1 MKHIAIY
8 IRVSSDQQDL
18 RSQEPDLKRWVEAFA
33 DGTPVRWYQD
43 KVTGK
48 TMIRPGWQQLESDM
62 NAGKITK
69 IVVSSGIGSDKDRE
83 VFDEA
88 LRTLSDIVGQRPM
101 ITKAKISVA
110 GFKLREGQN
119 VGVAVT
125 LRGQRMYDFLYRLV
139 NVALPRVRDFR
150 GVSSTAFDGAGN
162 YSLGLNEQSI
172 FTEIDLDKM
181 KYTIGMNIT
190 IVTTA
195 KTDDEGRELLTMLGM
210 PFAT

>member
-1 MKHIAIY
+1 MC
-8 IRVSSDQQDL
+8 IRDRGYGNV
-18 RSQEPDLKRWVEAFA
+18 QEVP
-33 DGTPVRWYQD
+33 
-43 KVTGK
+43 
-48 TMIRPGWQQLESDM
+48 
-62 NAGKITK
+62 KITK
-69 IVVSSGIGSDKDRE
+69 IAVSSGIGSDKDRE

-88 LRTLSDIVGQRPM
+88 LRTLGDIVGQRPI
-101 ITKAKISVA
+101 ITKAKTSIA

-119 VGVAVT
+119 VGVSVT
-125 LRGQRMYDFLYRLV
+125 LRGQRMYDFLYRLI

-181 KYTIGMNIT
+181 KYTIGMNVT

-210 PFAT
+210 PFAP

>member
-1 MKHIAIY
+1 MTRLQEHYQNTVKPALIQEFGYKNTMQVPKLHKIIINMGVGEASQDRKLIAGAI
-8 IRVSSDQQDL
+8 
-18 RSQEPDLKRWVEAFA
+18 E
-33 DGTPVRWYQD
+33 
-43 KVTGK
+43 
-48 TMIRPGWQQLESDM
+48 DM
-62 NAGKITK
+62 TLI
-69 IVVSSGIGSDKDRE
+69 SGQKPI
-83 VFDEA
+83 
-88 LRTLSDIVGQRPM
+88 
-101 ITKAKISVA
+101 ITKAKTSIA

-119 VGVAVT
+119 VGISVT
-125 LRGQRMYDFLYRLV
+125 LRGQRMYDFLYRLI

-181 KYTIGMNIT
+181 KYTIGMNVT

-195 KTDDEGRELLTMLGM
+195 KTDEEGLELLTMLGM

>member
-1 MKHIAIY
+1 MSVLLNTYRNDILPE
-8 IRVSSDQQDL
+8 L
-18 RSQEPDLKRWVEAFA
+18 RTKRGYGNVQEVP
-33 DGTPVRWYQD
+33 
-43 KVTGK
+43 
-48 TMIRPGWQQLESDM
+48 
-62 NAGKITK
+62 KISK

-88 LRTLSDIVGQRPM
+88 LRTLGDIVGQRPM

-125 LRGQRMYDFLYRLV
+125 LRGQRMYDFLYRLI

-150 GVSSTAFDGAGN
+150 GVSSTAFDGGGN

-195 KTDDEGRELLTMLGM
+195 KTNDEGLELLTMLGM
-210 PFAT
+210 PFAH

>member
-1 MKHIAIY
+1 
-8 IRVSSDQQDL
+8 V
-18 RSQEPDLKRWVEAFA
+18 P
-33 DGTPVRWYQD
+33 
-43 KVTGK
+43 
-48 TMIRPGWQQLESDM
+48 
-62 NAGKITK
+62 KISK

-88 LRTLSDIVGQRPM
+88 LRTLGDIVGQRPM

-125 LRGQRMYDFLYRLV
+125 LRGQRMYDFLYRLI

-150 GVSSTAFDGAGN
+150 GVSSTAFDGGGN

-195 KTDDEGRELLTMLGM
+195 KTNDEGLELLTMHGM
-210 PFAT
+210 PFAH

>member
-1 MKHIAIY
+1 
-8 IRVSSDQQDL
+8 V
-18 RSQEPDLKRWVEAFA
+18 QEVP
-33 DGTPVRWYQD
+33 
-43 KVTGK
+43 
-48 TMIRPGWQQLESDM
+48 
-62 NAGKITK
+62 KITK

-88 LRTLSDIVGQRPM
+88 LRTLADIFGQRPM

-195 KTDDEGRELLTMLGM
+195 KTNDEGLELLTMLGM
-210 PFAT
+210 PFAP

>member
-1 MKHIAIY
+1 MSVLMHTYRNDILPE
-8 IRVSSDQQDL
+8 L
-18 RSQEPDLKRWVEAFA
+18 RTKRDYGNVQEVP
-33 DGTPVRWYQD
+33 
-43 KVTGK
+43 
-48 TMIRPGWQQLESDM
+48 
-62 NAGKITK
+62 KITK